1 MLSIERCASIL
12 KQYNCTI
19 VREDLVQLKHH
30 LELWARIQIEEE
42 NNNEL
47 KQLGV

>member
-1 MLSIERCASIL
+1 MLNLKQCESIL
-12 KQYNCTI
+12 KKYNCTI

-42 NNNEL
+42 NNNGL
-47 KQLGV
+47 KHLGV